1 MSINKDQAFTDVA
14 IQRIAQLAA
23 SGNER
28 AFEQLVTIYENAV
41 YNMAMY
47 TVKNHD
53 DALDVSQEVFVKLWQ
68 SLPTFRGEC
77 SIKSYIMKLTKN
89 ASLDLMRRRT
99 RRQSDSLTV
108 ENDKGEE
115 VERDVVDTSIAS
127 NPEEAY
133 LRAERIQKV
142 REGIMKLDGEQR
154 QLIIMRDMNGMSYAE
169 IATVL
174 GLNEGTVKSRL
185 NRARSAL
192 KKILTDGNYF

>member
-1 MSINKDQAFTDVA
+1 MAANKDQAFTETA
-14 IQRIAQLAA
+14 IQRIVQLAA

-28 AFEQLVTIYENAV
+28 AFEQLVTMYESAV

-53 DALDVSQEVFVKLWQ
+53 DALDISQDVFVKLWQ
-68 SLPTFRGEC
+68 ALPTFRGEC

-89 ASLDLMRRRT
+89 ASLDLMRRRS

-115 VERDVVDTSIAS
+115 IERDIADTSIDA

-133 LRAERIQKV
+133 LRAERIRKV

-154 QLIIMRDMNGMSYAE
+154 ELIIMRDMNGMSYAE
-169 IATVL
+169 IASTL

>member
-14 IQRIAQLAA
+14 IQRIVQLAA

-28 AFEQLVTIYENAV
+28 AFEQLVTMYESAV
-41 YNMAMY
+41 YNVAMY